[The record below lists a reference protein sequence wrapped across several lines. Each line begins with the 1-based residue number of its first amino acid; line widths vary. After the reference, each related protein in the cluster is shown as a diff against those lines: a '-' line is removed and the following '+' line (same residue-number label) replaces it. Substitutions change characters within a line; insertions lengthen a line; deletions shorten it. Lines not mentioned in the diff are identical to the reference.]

1 MKKLILPIFL
11 LISITGFAQKE
22 SNEKKA
28 VNFYGSIF
36 GLYEAKHSKFGGGL
50 QLGVA
55 PIKELGLGGGV
66 QFFQLGGIPPGN
78 KSGTDVFGEVR
89 FFAPTKNIHPSIAF
103 QIGTFI
109 YNHEI
114 ASSNGGTGST
124 ITIKGKQS
132 IGGNINFCF
141 SKRPDRRGFSLG
153 YTYRSISLRTTLNTN
168 TVTVLDGTVQA
179 HIVTIGYNF

>member
-1 MKKLILPIFL
+1 MKKIILPIFL

-22 SNEKKA
+22 SIEKKG
-28 VNFYGSIF
+28 VHVYGSIF
-36 GLYEAKHSKFGGGL
+36 GLVEAKHTKFGGGL

-55 PIKELGLGGGV
+55 PIKEVGIGGGA
-66 QFFQLGGIPPGN
+66 QFFQLGGIAPGN

-114 ASSNGGTGST
+114 AGSSGGTGPAIS
-124 ITIKGKQS
+124 IKGKQS
-132 IGGNINFCF
+132 IGGNVNFCF
-141 SKRPDRRGFSLG
+141 SKRPDRRGFSIG
-153 YTYRSISLRTTLNTN
+153 YTYRSISLKTTLNTN
-168 TVTVLDGTVQA
+168 TAIVADVTIQA